1 MGRKR
6 VWPHRKVGNCCYM
19 INRNF
24 LQTSIFCIRAAF
36 SHAVGSEWY
45 FPEEKAFYT
54 VIKREKEKKT
64 TEDQQMVG

>member
-1 MGRKR
+1 
-6 VWPHRKVGNCCYM
+6 M

-24 LQTSIFCIRAAF
+24 LQNSIFCIRAEF